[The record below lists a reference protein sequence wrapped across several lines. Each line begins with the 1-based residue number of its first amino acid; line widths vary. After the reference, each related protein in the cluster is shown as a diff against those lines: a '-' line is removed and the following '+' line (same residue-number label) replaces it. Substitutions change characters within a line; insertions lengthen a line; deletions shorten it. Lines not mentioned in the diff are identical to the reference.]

1 MYWIL
6 TALNRKPVVA
16 TDPPRPRETSLVL
29 HAENQRVAGS
39 TGCNRLAGSYTLKGS
54 ELSFGTLAGT
64 MMACVEGMETE
75 KAYLEALAQVRRWR
89 IDGIHLELMDAT
101 GAVLARFEARPLR

>member
-1 MYWIL
+1 MYWVL
-6 TALNRKPVVA
+6 TALNGKPVVA
-16 TDPPRPRETSLVL
+16 TDPPRQREPSLVL
-29 HAENQRVAGS
+29 HTENQRVAGS

-54 ELSFGTLAGT
+54 ELTFGTLAGT

-89 IDGIHLELMDAT
+89 IAGIHLELMDAT